1 MNLIDIL
8 KNSNN
13 KSLLAKLN
21 DLSKWSKLRH
31 TKEDLELFLQFHIAQ
46 LKFKTLKG
54 EKREIIC
61 TSNSSLINVFNSK
74 KDDKKR
80 KEKALA
86 NASGIRTK
94 DLTSINTYDLVE
106 KKIKTIPLNYWF
118 LMDFLALE
126 KENIIILDDILK
138 EALKK

>member
-54 EKREIIC
+54 EEREIIC

-74 KDDKKR
+74 KDDKNR

-86 NASGIRTK
+86 NATGIRTK